1 MSKIIHFSEETEITI
16 KDVVDSMTDLQRE
29 AMYGIIGK
37 VWTAEPN
44 APAFIHYF
52 AKLGYIALNITHENF
67 LAIQQLRSNILND
80 YTAGKLSD
88 SEKRTIYRAST
99 IIMNYMR
106 EELHNN
112 GTEKNPDGTD

>member
-1 MSKIIHFSEETEITI
+1 
-16 KDVVDSMTDLQRE
+16 MTDLQRE
-29 AMYGIIGK
+29 VMYGIIGK

-67 LAIQQLRSNILND
+67 LAIQQLRSDILNS
-80 YTAGKLSD
+80 YNVVELSD

-99 IIMNYMR
+99 IIMDYMR
-106 EELHNN
+106 KELY
-112 GTEKNPDGTD
+112 K

>member
-44 APAFIHYF
+44 APVFVHYF

-67 LAIQQLRSNILND
+67 LAIQQLRSDILNS
-80 YTAGKLSD
+80 YNVWELSD

-99 IIMNYMR
+99 IIMDYMR
-106 EELHNN
+106 KELY
-112 GTEKNPDGTD
+112 K